1 MISSDKGS
9 FTFSVAR
16 FSTDCFSYLAYSHTA
31 VFRKVRAH
39 QNRRFW
45 FGEEVLNARAA
56 IGGDG
61 VKIG

>member
-1 MISSDKGS
+1 L
-9 FTFSVAR
+9 
-16 FSTDCFSYLAYSHTA
+16 LAFRPT
-31 VFRKVRAH
+31 VFRISHIPTPLFSDGCELIKTED
-39 QNRRFW
+39 FG